1 MPPTHPT
8 SNAPAQTQQRQRDTR
23 PSVGVP
29 PELGKLIERDSRLV
43 QELGWEEFVRRRR
56 QRGDLTEMENVDH
69 PARSLLRR
77 YHARGVPVVTH
88 EGRWSEEK
96 LRQAV
101 KRGPHPSA
109 NLHLEFLFTE
119 FLQMINNK
127 QWVIL
132 PYSVAKSLKNLRIS
146 PPGVVPQRDRR
157 PRWIGDYTWSGIN
170 PDTIPI
176 VPQESLQYGRALER
190 FLRQILLADPKYGP
204 IYMLK
209 CDIADG
215 YYRIALRMRD
225 CPKLALAFPGL
236 SSDETFVAIP
246 LVLPMGWKNSG
257 PAFCAA
263 TETIA
268 DIANATVQA
277 NSPQAPHHLDTL
289 AEVQDQRTQM
299 PHSPCAQRNPLL
311 SRNTPRRAAA
321 IDVFVDDFIA
331 LVQGCPTQRA
341 RVRRA
346 LFHSID
352 LVFRPRRRPRRR
364 HKTTPHLPQKT
375 KKGGLLVVPA
385 QDHPWLGYRH
395 GPRHHQPSSP

>member
-1 MPPTHPT
+1 MPPPPDISPPVPPTHPT

-146 PPGVVPQRDRR
+146 PPGVVPQRDCR
-157 PRWIGDYTWSGIN
+157 P
-170 PDTIPI
+170 
-176 VPQESLQYGRALER
+176 
-190 FLRQILLADPKYGP
+190 
-204 IYMLK
+204 
-209 CDIADG
+209 
-215 YYRIALRMRD
+215 
-225 CPKLALAFPGL
+225 
-236 SSDETFVAIP
+236 
-246 LVLPMGWKNSG
+246 
-257 PAFCAA
+257 
-263 TETIA
+263 
-268 DIANATVQA
+268 
-277 NSPQAPHHLDTL
+277 
-289 AEVQDQRTQM
+289 
-299 PHSPCAQRNPLL
+299 
-311 SRNTPRRAAA
+311 
-321 IDVFVDDFIA
+321 
-331 LVQGCPTQRA
+331 
-341 RVRRA
+341 
-346 LFHSID
+346 
-352 LVFRPRRRPRRR
+352 
-364 HKTTPHLPQKT
+364 
-375 KKGGLLVVPA
+375 
-385 QDHPWLGYRH
+385 
-395 GPRHHQPSSP
+395 